1 VTRGKGLTL
10 RAQIALVAVG
20 GVVVLALSWLVMFG
34 PKQRHISDLRS
45 QEAAVQA
52 QITDDL
58 ARSAHGHGSNSGT
71 IKTADVYKLNKAMPS
86 TIDMPDLLLQLDQ
99 TAKASGVSIDSLGF
113 GPPAPSTDGTY
124 SSIQITVQAEGN
136 FYTLTDFLYRLRS
149 LVYVSNGALQASGR
163 IFSVGVFAVTPAQK
177 SLSAQI
183 TLDTYDYG
191 SSITGGTATSAA
203 PATTTTTTTT
213 TPATTTTTSS
223 SGPTAAGATP

>member
-1 VTRGKGLTL
+1 MTLGKGLPL
-10 RAQIALVAVG
+10 RAQIALVVVG

-45 QEAAVQA
+45 QAAAVQT
-52 QITDDL
+52 QITEDL
-58 ARSAHGHGSNSGT
+58 ARSAHPQGSNGAT
-71 IKTADVYKLNKAMPS
+71 TVKTADVYKLDKAMPS
-86 TIDMPDLLLQLDQ
+86 ETDMPDLLLELDQ
-99 TAKASGVSIDSLGF
+99 TAKASGVNVDSLGF

-124 SSIQITVQAEGN
+124 SSIQITLQANGN

-183 TLDTYDYG
+183 TLDTYLYG
-191 SSITGGTATSAA
+191 SSHSGAAAA
-203 PATTTTTTTT
+203 PAAPVTTTT
-213 TPATTTTTSS
+213 TPATTTTTPS